1 MLRRRMTGYHK
12 QIFFRPKNVVI
23 YLTWVF
29 VFLFPFFP
37 YQFVNFSPT
46 TQRDLLVVKSHFHEP
61 VRRLSSCGRISVLK
75 KEKLSKRQL

>member
-1 MLRRRMTGYHK
+1 MLRRRMTGNHK

-23 YLTWVF
+23 YLTRV
-29 VFLFPFFP
+29 LFFYFHFFHIN
-37 YQFVNFSPT
+37 FFNFSPT
-46 TQRDLLVVKSHFHEP
+46 TQRDLLVLKSHFHEP